1 MQPGLVRSGPAASR
15 VPAICCSHMPDVETR
30 RRLVVAVS
38 PETDDILGLA
48 VAAVT
53 LVEYGD
59 YECPYCGAAHCV
71 IKQIQRQMGA
81 ELRFVFRNFPG
92 SSSVH
97 PHAQQAAE
105 AAEAA
110 AAQGHFWEMHDQLFE
125 HQDQLDLQQSRIY
138 ARAIGLDVKQF
149 ESDVVNHV
157 YEQKV
162 QDDFWGG
169 VRSRVDGTPTFF
181 INGVRYD
188 GPHDL
193 NSMLEAL
200 RTADARA

>member
-15 VPAICCSHMPDVETR
+15 VPAICCSHTPDVETR

-38 PETDDILGLA
+38 PETDDILGPA

-59 YECPYCGAAHCV
+59 YECPYGGAAHCV

-81 ELRFVFRNFPG
+81 ELRFVFRNFSG

-125 HQDQLDLQQSRIY
+125 HQDQLDLQQLRIY

-149 ESDVVNHV
+149 EADVVNHV

-200 RTADARA
+200 RTAGARA